1 MQLDFRAADP
11 QHPLLN
17 PLPGRDLRQMAQML
31 RKSRRFFFSIIFL
44 WRVQSVAPTARR
56 QTGNVSMLRGPRAG
70 QSPET
75 ADWGTSG
82 KDGGE
87 ICRLQLLPPQPNV
100 PWETGLHTQQCCG
113 RENRKWGGGQGGT
126 SPPPS
131 SVPLAGVASRDILF
145 HLISVGVPLKAPRC
159 VQEHR
164 GVLLFFFC
172 FFAGLLLRA
181 CVTHHHHGV

>member
-1 MQLDFRAADP
+1 M
-11 QHPLLN
+11 
-17 PLPGRDLRQMAQML
+17 
-31 RKSRRFFFSIIFL
+31 
-44 WRVQSVAPTARR
+44 QSVAPTARR

-113 RENRKWGGGQGGT
+113 RENKKWGGGRVGCGGGGGGGGHQ
-126 SPPPS
+126 PS
-131 SVPLAGVASRDILF
+131 TIFRSSRRRRVPRYLI
-145 HLISVGVPLKAPRC
+145 HLISVGVPLNAPRC

-164 GVLLFFFC
+164 AVVLFFVFLFFC
-172 FFAGLLLRA
+172 RATFASLRHSSSSWSLNLGRLLLEGGSARRPRPSG
-181 CVTHHHHGV
+181 HSFHPQ

>member
-1 MQLDFRAADP
+1 MQLDTIEFP
-11 QHPLLN
+11 C
-17 PLPGRDLRQMAQML
+17 
-31 RKSRRFFFSIIFL
+31 SRPTTSPEPSHWQRFETNGTDASQVQKIFFHYFFL

-70 QSPET
+70 QSPEM

-113 RENRKWGGGQGGT
+113 RENKKWGGGRVGCWRGHQ
-126 SPPPS
+126 PS
-131 SVPLAGVASRDILF
+131 TIFRFLSQASRPAIF
-145 HLISVGVPLKAPRC
+145 ISSDLSR
-159 VQEHR
+159 ES
-164 GVLLFFFC
+164 L
-172 FFAGLLLRA
+172 
-181 CVTHHHHGV
+181 